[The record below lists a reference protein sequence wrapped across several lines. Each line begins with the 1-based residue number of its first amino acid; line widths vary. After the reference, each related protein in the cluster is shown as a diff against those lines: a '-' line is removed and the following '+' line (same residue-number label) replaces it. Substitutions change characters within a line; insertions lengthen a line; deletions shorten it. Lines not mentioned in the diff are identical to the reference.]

1 MAAAFTV
8 GWGRRRKRSRDLPAQ
23 YGGERYLR
31 KLLSFE
37 PIGLWPLRGDGN
49 DRSGNGFHGSSVN
62 GVFEAGSGADG
73 KAALYFNGSTAY
85 FDVYSAALAAAFN
98 GDELCIGGWFK
109 QDAAALSDGVWHD
122 LPVFYN
128 SSSTAY
134 LFMRSLNGSL
144 YVMRTAEGV
153 SKGWSPL
160 SSGFGSDWRHVLL
173 RFTLAGDAL
182 QVYLDGSLLG
192 ITVSGNAAWSGG
204 LLNTGALFGASPGT
218 SKIHLWQGHMQYLG
232 IYPVLSASQIAEMAV
247 L

>member
-8 GWGRRRKRSRDLPAQ
+8 GWGGRRKRSRDLPAQ

-31 KLLSFE
+31 KLLSFN
-37 PIGLWPLRGDGN
+37 PLALWSLRGDGS
-49 DRSGNGFHGSSVN
+49 DRSGNGLHGSSVN
-62 GVFEAGSGADG
+62 AVFQAGSGVDG

-85 FDVYSAALAAAFN
+85 FDVYSAALAAAWN

-109 QDAAALSDGVWHD
+109 QDASALSDGVWHD
-122 LPVFYN
+122 MPVFYN

-144 YVMRTAEGV
+144 YVARSAGGIF
-153 SKGWSPL
+153 KGWSAL
-160 SSGFGSDWRHVLL
+160 VSGFGSDWRHVLL
-173 RFTLAGDAL
+173 RCTLAGDAL
-182 QVYLDGSLLG
+182 QVFLDGSPG
-192 ITVSGNAAWSGG
+192 MTVTGSAAWSGG
-204 LLNTGALFGASPGT
+204 LLSTGSLFGASSGA

-232 IYPVLSASQIAEMAV
+232 IWPVLSASQIAEMVV